1 MDPWIDSG
9 EIKQILIITE
19 GKFGSGISP
28 VEAARIA
35 YGEGIAVSVVG
46 ITNPEGNINRNMEAV
61 KAIAEAGGGLWDYSN
76 MEELEDTVRN
86 LTLNTTLK
94 TIECIVDRQLKVIIG
109 EDISNL
115 EPQSKKKI
123 MDFIGKYGRGINLK
137 CIVVVD
143 IGKSIKGGFT
153 NVKGSITGL
162 LESFQ
167 ERKGSSIIAV
177 LGCPGETKHSH
188 KIICNFT
195 CDINLLKKNL
205 EQMNCSGDRQAGTA
219 ILKACELMKQYY
231 EVYNAH

>member
-28 VEAARIA
+28 VDAAKIA

-46 ITNPEGNINRNMEAV
+46 ITNPEENINMNMEAV

-86 LTLNTTLK
+86 ITLNTTLK

-143 IGKSIKGGFT
+143 TGKSIKGGFT
-153 NVKGSITGL
+153 DVKK
-162 LESFQ
+162 
-167 ERKGSSIIAV
+167 RD
-177 LGCPGETKHSH
+177 C
-188 KIICNFT
+188 
-195 CDINLLKKNL
+195 
-205 EQMNCSGDRQAGTA
+205 
-219 ILKACELMKQYY
+219 LKAFRRGKAAALSRY
-231 EVYNAH
+231 